1 MSKKKTRAVVALEQA
16 VILEDLCF
24 PVCLGTF
31 WCGAGFVS
39 AVFSAGEFGDGP
51 CACLL
56 SRFHQ
61 VLVAAC
67 AGLLE
72 PLLGGQYGVF
82 VGVLLLCLVCWSS
95 LVFWLGGFVSLHGN
109 PWCFS

>member
-31 WCGAGFVS
+31 WCGTGFVS
-39 AVFSAGEFGDGP
+39 AVFGAGEFGGGP

-72 PLLGGQYGVF
+72 PLLGGQCGRVF

-95 LVFWLGGFVSLHGN
+95 LVFLAWGLCILA
-109 PWCFS
+109 W